1 MNARFPTLPFTL
13 RAGDERAWRMG
24 VVECVKHNLFVE
36 YPVLYE
42 KDNEFVAQVKFT
54 VALLPSG
61 NVARTTSSPPPVAN
75 SEKSLTDEALV
86 GVQPSPSGWVCSR
99 PPPTSPPLQPS
110 RDRQPPPAHPAPILC

>member
-86 GVQPSPSGWVCSR
+86 ALLATEVAKKKKKNNKKKKAGGGEGG
-99 PPPTSPPLQPS
+99 
-110 RDRQPPPAHPAPILC
+110 D